1 MMVTK
6 IVPNNELKKVA
17 KPEQFEKSRIKISSK
32 RQITIPSKYYEA
44 LGFDK
49 EIECIKSNGM
59 LILIPVKSD
68 ESYFAEEILKDLIN
82 QGYSGEKLLDE
93 FKKMSRKVKPA
104 VEKLIEEADKIAE
117 SASVYYADKTDDIF
131 GD

>member
-1 MMVTK
+1 MVTK
-6 IVPNNELKKVA
+6 DIPNADSRKTA

-82 QGYSGEKLLDE
+82 QGYSGERLLDE

-104 VEKLIEEADKIAE
+104 VEKLIEEADRIAE
-117 SASVYYADKTDDIF
+117 SASAYYVDETDDIF
-131 GD
+131 GG

>member
-1 MMVTK
+1 MVTK
-6 IVPNNELKKVA
+6 IVPNNDLKKVTKA
-17 KPEQFEKSRIKISSK
+17 QQFEKSRIKISSK

-68 ESYFAEEILKDLIN
+68 ESYFAEEILKDLIK
-82 QGYSGEKLLDE
+82 QGYSGEKLLGE

-104 VEKLIEEADKIAE
+104 VEKLIEEADRIAE
-117 SASVYYADKTDDIF
+117 SASVYYVDETDDIF